1 MSPAETLLSVAGVS
15 RRFGGLTALRDVS
28 FTVPQGQI
36 VGLVGPNGAG
46 KTTLFNVLVGLV
58 APTAG
63 AVHLAGRR
71 ISGLSPHRVCGAG
84 ATKTFQNVALF
95 LDMTVRDNVLV
106 GGLARHSLRE
116 ARELAASALERVGLA
131 HIADKLAADLTF
143 PERARVELARALCT
157 EPRLLLLDE
166 VMAAL
171 THAEMDGMLALI
183 RRVRDDGVTVLV
195 VEHHMRA
202 IMALCERILV
212 LNFGELIADGTP
224 ERVVRDE
231 RVVTAYLGRGAAGGS
246 LARG

>member
-1 MSPAETLLSVAGVS
+1 MSALLSVEGVS
-15 RRFGGLTALRDVS
+15 RRFGGLAAVRDVS

-46 KTTLFNVLVGLV
+46 KTTLFNVLVGLL
-58 APTAG
+58 PPSAG
-63 AVHLAGRR
+63 AVRLEGRR
-71 ISGLSPHRVCGAG
+71 ISGLSPHRVCAAG
-84 ATKTFQNVALF
+84 VTKTFQNVALF

-106 GGLARHSLRE
+106 GGLARHSLQG
-116 ARELAASALERVGLA
+116 ARELADRTLARVGLGD
-131 HIADKLAADLTF
+131 IAGKLAADLTF

-171 THAEMDGMLALI
+171 THVEMDEILALI
-183 RRVRDDGVTVLV
+183 RRIRDDGVTVLV

-212 LNFGELIADGTP
+212 LDFGELIADGTP
-224 ERVVRDE
+224 EHVVRDE
-231 RVVTAYLGRGAAGGS
+231 RVVTAYLGRGAAS
-246 LARG
+246 RGPVRA

>member
-1 MSPAETLLSVAGVS
+1 MSALLSVERVS
-15 RRFGGLTALRDVS
+15 RRFGGLSALREVS
-28 FTVPQGQI
+28 FAVPQGQI

-46 KTTLFNVLVGLV
+46 KTTLFNVLVGLT
-58 APTAG
+58 APSTG
-63 AVHLAGRR
+63 VVRVDGRR
-71 ISGLSPHRVCGAG
+71 ISGLSPHRVCAAG
-84 ATKTFQNVALF
+84 VTKTFQNVALF

-106 GGLARHSLRE
+106 GGLARHSLPG
-116 ARELAASALERVGLA
+116 ARALADRTLERVGLA
-131 HIADKLAADLTF
+131 AIADKVAADLTF

-171 THAEMDGMLALI
+171 THREMDEMLGLI
-183 RRVRDDGVTVLV
+183 RRIRDDGVTVLV

-224 ERVVRDE
+224 EQVVRDE
-231 RVVTAYLGRGAAGGS
+231 RVVTAYLGRGTS
-246 LARG
+246 WRGPIHA